1 MRSDCKKVPFVWFVP
16 LLITIFLVLMA
27 KLHLGAALTDTQA
40 RAQAIATYGPTGC
53 IRKSTGPTTSW
64 RYEVGTCDKYGFTPK
79 TVPASSWVNAFAAK
93 PPVSIPMVA
102 KRSGRNF
109 DRINLRVVPTIITA
123 DVFATKAQNEKTNAE
138 AESHLTQFI
147 ELVCAK
153 APLACSLKGEELGVS
168 LTKVAP

>member
-1 MRSDCKKVPFVWFVP
+1 MFGWLAWLASVLGASYF
-16 LLITIFLVLMA
+16 LGTI
-27 KLHLGAALTDTQA
+27 LGAALTDAQARTQA
-40 RAQAIATYGPTGC
+40 ISTYGPTGC

-79 TVPASSWVNAFAAK
+79 TVPASSWVNAFAAAAPK
-93 PPVSIPMVA
+93 TIPMVA

-109 DRINLRVVPTIITA
+109 DRINLRVVPT
-123 DVFATKAQNEKTNAE
+123 VFTKDAFTTQALNTKSNAE